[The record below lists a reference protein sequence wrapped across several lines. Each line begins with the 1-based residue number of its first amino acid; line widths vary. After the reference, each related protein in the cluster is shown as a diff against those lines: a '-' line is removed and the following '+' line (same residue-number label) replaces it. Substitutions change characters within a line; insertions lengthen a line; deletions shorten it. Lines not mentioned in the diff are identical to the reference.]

1 MTYCKVYEKAGDWK
15 GTTRMKQD
23 VQLSFHNGFADMEN
37 RLVIESD
44 ICYIQMN
51 LYACDGYTGEMENKY
66 PVVHT
71 LVSVKTLDIL
81 IDALTRARDHHS
93 AQHGIWKDNGK
104 VWLSSGCKRD
114 LGSIEEQNRIYNLP
128 WEEVTAKYLGDK
140 RMTQ

>member
-1 MTYCKVYEKAGDWK
+1 
-15 GTTRMKQD
+15 MKQD

-44 ICYIQMN
+44 ICYIQID
-51 LYACDGYTGEMENKY
+51 LYECDDYTGEMENKY

-71 LVSVKTLDIL
+71 LMSVKTLDIL

-93 AQHGIWKDNGK
+93 AQSGIWKDNGK

-114 LGSIEEQNRIYNLP
+114 LGSIEEQNRIYSLP
-128 WEEVTAKYLGDK
+128 LEEVTAKYLGERK
-140 RMTQ
+140 TQ